1 MRLILESREPE
12 SFLKDIMKLTKS
24 DFEIGTLDDELRVDG
39 LCRDLLMAFYHE
51 RIAAGMN
58 ENEATLLANS
68 ADHYLRDYLIGVR
81 QLNLLDSDP
90 DAVRKF
96 AGNWYIVNT
105 MEPVI
110 EEIATHLNGIREFYR
125 FLSSIDAIDAEFQV
139 EIEKD
144 CSDLNYYKSRIDSFW
159 EIKGDGYSEW
169 ESACS
174 LK

>member
-1 MRLILESREPE
+1 
-12 SFLKDIMKLTKS
+12 MKLTKS
-24 DFEIGTLDDELRVDG
+24 DFEIGTLEDELRVDG
-39 LCRDLLMAFYHE
+39 LCRDLLMTFYHE
-51 RIAAGMN
+51 RIAAGLD

-110 EEIATHLNGIREFYR
+110 EEIATHLNGIQEFYH
-125 FLSSIDAIDAEFQV
+125 FLFRHGAVNADFIEEID
-139 EIEKD
+139 KD
-144 CSDLNYYKSRIDSFW
+144 CADLDFYKSRIDSFW
-159 EIKGDGYSEW
+159 AISDDGYYDW
-169 ESACS
+169 ERECS